1 LGDLVANA
9 GHRELVEGLRVAVGV
24 AADRHPGR
32 HLAPDQVG
40 VAQDLAANHE
50 EGGRGLSL
58 GEEGQD
64 LLGAMRP
71 GAIVEGERHRQRPCG
86 VGRGVEGNRHYAA

>member
-1 LGDLVANA
+1 
-9 GHRELVEGLRVAVGV
+9 
-24 AADRHPGR
+24 
-32 HLAPDQVG
+32 
-40 VAQDLAANHE
+40 LAANHE

-58 GEEGQD
+58 GEDGQD

-86 VGRGVEGNRHYAA
+86 AGRGVEGNRHRAASSWVTRTTGSIRCGRGQR